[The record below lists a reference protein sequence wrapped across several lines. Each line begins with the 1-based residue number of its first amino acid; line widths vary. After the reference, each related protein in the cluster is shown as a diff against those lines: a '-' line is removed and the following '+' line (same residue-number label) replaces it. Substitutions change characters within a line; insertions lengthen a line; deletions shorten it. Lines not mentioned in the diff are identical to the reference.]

1 MKNIKEFIPLWKL
14 VKEDKCKF
22 IIATSLIIISN
33 FLGVVSGYLI
43 GEATQYLTDTKYTM
57 SILYLVIYII
67 VNSVEDVGL
76 YNTGSCMLELIESK
90 VSRKL
95 GYFTYKKAI
104 NLPAYAYEKT
114 SSGEVINRIVSD
126 ADSLSFAFSRL
137 VALIS
142 SLTASL
148 VVLVYIFINSW
159 VLGIEIVIFVG
170 LLYLV
175 ISKYDPMLINVHK
188 ERKKSQDKFTSLVNE
203 SIRGIR
209 EIKTLGVKNNLISN
223 MKEIVTSVF
232 NKSKEEISIR
242 KTYNTLTFLLKIFLE
257 GVVFITCAFLIYKG
271 NITIGF
277 FITMTYYIY
286 RFTNLIDNINNFSQT
301 YQKIVVSLQRVN
313 EILENRLYEDEKFG
327 VEKISKVKGLI
338 EFKNVSF
345 AYPNEDNIINDFNI
359 KLEPNKKIA
368 IVGKSGQGKSTLFN
382 LITRIFD
389 AKEGLITLD
398 NINMK
403 DLTEEELRKH
413 ISIIR
418 QEPFIFNRTILENFK
433 IIDKNIELEEIS
445 KYTKMAYLDDYIMS
459 LPDKYDTVL
468 GEGGVNLSGGQKQR
482 LSIAR
487 TLAKNSEVILFD
499 EATSALDNSSQDY
512 IKKTIDN
519 LIKDH
524 TVVIVAHRLSTI
536 MDADIIYLVDK
547 GKVVDSGTHNEL
559 LKTNKTYKNLYETE
573 SFNKAVKDNNKM
585 TYKPIALLGE
595 QVAAGTNYAVLAL
608 GESNGDT
615 KTYSINLLTIYR
627 ELDGNSTLISSANV
641 PLAQY
646 TK

>member
-33 FLGVVSGYLI
+33 FLGVISGYLI

-57 SILYLVIYII
+57 SILYLVIYVIF
-67 VNSVEDVGL
+67 NSVEDVGL

-114 SSGEVINRIVSD
+114 SSGEVINRIVND
-126 ADSLSFAFSRL
+126 ADTLSFAFSRL

-148 VVLVYIFINSW
+148 IVLVYIFINSW
-159 VLGIEIVIFVG
+159 VLGIEIIIFVG
-170 LLYLV
+170 ILYLV
-175 ISKYDPMLINVHK
+175 INKYDPMLINVHK
-188 ERKKSQDKFTSLVNE
+188 ERKKVQDKFTSLVNE

-209 EIKTLGVKNNLISN
+209 EIKTLGVKNNLMSN
-223 MKEIVTSVF
+223 MKKIIKSIF
-232 NKSKEEISIR
+232 DKSKEEVSIR
-242 KTYNTLTFLLKIFLE
+242 KKYNALTFLLKIFLE

-271 NITIGF
+271 SITIGF
-277 FITMTYYIY
+277 FVTMTYYIY

-301 YQKIVVSLQRVN
+301 YQKLIVSLQRVN
-313 EILENRLYEDEKFG
+313 EILENRLYEDEIFG
-327 VEKISKVKGLI
+327 NEKINKVKGII

-345 AYPNEDNIINDFNI
+345 SYPDEDNILNDFNI

-382 LITRIFD
+382 LITRVFD
-389 AKEGLITLD
+389 VKEGLITLD
-398 NINMK
+398 DINIK

-433 IIDKNIELEEIS
+433 IINKDIELEEIR
-445 KYTKMAYLDDYIMS
+445 KYTKMSYLDDYIMS
-459 LPDKYDTVL
+459 LPNGYDTVL

-499 EATSALDNSSQDY
+499 ESTSALDNSSQDY

-559 LKTNKTYKNLYETE
+559 LKTNKTYKKLYETE
-573 SFNKAVKDNNKM
+573 S
-585 TYKPIALLGE
+585 L
-595 QVAAGTNYAVLAL
+595 
-608 GESNGDT
+608 
-615 KTYSINLLTIYR
+615 
-627 ELDGNSTLISSANV
+627 NS
-641 PLAQY
+641 
-646 TK
+646 

>member
-114 SSGEVINRIVSD
+114 SSGEVINRIVND
-126 ADSLSFAFSRL
+126 ADTLSFAFSRL

-148 VVLVYIFINSW
+148 IVLVYIFINSW
-159 VLGIEIVIFVG
+159 VLGIEIIIFVG
-170 LLYLV
+170 ILYLV
-175 ISKYDPMLINVHK
+175 INKYDPMLINVHK
-188 ERKKSQDKFTSLVNE
+188 ERKKVQDKFTSLVNE

-209 EIKTLGVKNNLISN
+209 EIKTLGVKNNLMSN
-223 MKEIVTSVF
+223 MKEIIKSIF
-232 NKSKEEISIR
+232 DKSKEEVSIR
-242 KTYNTLTFLLKIFLE
+242 KKYNALTFLLKIFLE

-271 NITIGF
+271 SITIGF
-277 FITMTYYIY
+277 FVTMTYYIY

-301 YQKIVVSLQRVN
+301 YQKLIVSLQRVN
-313 EILENRLYEDEKFG
+313 EILENRLYEDEIFG
-327 VEKISKVKGLI
+327 NEKINKVKGLI

-345 AYPNEDNIINDFNI
+345 SYPDEDNILNDFNI

-382 LITRIFD
+382 LITRVFD
-389 AKEGLITLD
+389 VKEGLITLD
-398 NINMK
+398 DINIK

-433 IIDKNIELEEIS
+433 IINKDIELEEIR
-445 KYTKMAYLDDYIMS
+445 KYTKMSYLDDYIMS
-459 LPDKYDTVL
+459 LPNGYDTVL

-573 SFNKAVKDNNKM
+573 S
-585 TYKPIALLGE
+585 L
-595 QVAAGTNYAVLAL
+595 
-608 GESNGDT
+608 
-615 KTYSINLLTIYR
+615 
-627 ELDGNSTLISSANV
+627 NS
-641 PLAQY
+641 
-646 TK
+646 

>member
-22 IIATSLIIISN
+22 IIATLLIIISN
-33 FLGVVSGYLI
+33 FFSVVSGYLI
-43 GEATQYLTDTKYTM
+43 GEATQYLTDTKYAM
-57 SILYLVIYII
+57 SILYLVIYVIF
-67 VNSVEDVGL
+67 NSVEDVGL

-114 SSGEVINRIVSD
+114 SSGEVINRIVND
-126 ADSLSFAFSRL
+126 ADTLSFAFSRL

-148 VVLVYIFINSW
+148 IVLVYIFINSW
-159 VLGIEIVIFVG
+159 VLGIEIIIFVG
-170 LLYLV
+170 ILYLV
-175 ISKYDPMLINVHK
+175 INKYDPMLINVHK
-188 ERKKSQDKFTSLVNE
+188 ERKKTQDKFTSLVNE

-209 EIKTLGVKNNLISN
+209 EIKTLGVKNNLMSN
-223 MKEIVTSVF
+223 MKEIIKSIF
-232 NKSKEEISIR
+232 DKSKEEVSIR
-242 KTYNTLTFLLKIFLE
+242 KKYNALTFLLKIFLE

-271 NITIGF
+271 SITIGF
-277 FITMTYYIY
+277 FVTMTYYIY

-301 YQKIVVSLQRVN
+301 YQKLIVSLQRVN
-313 EILENRLYEDEKFG
+313 EILENRLYEDEIFG
-327 VEKISKVKGLI
+327 NEKINKVKGLI

-345 AYPNEDNIINDFNI
+345 SYPDEDNIINDFNI
-359 KLEPNKKIA
+359 KLDPNKKIA

-382 LITRIFD
+382 LITRVFD
-389 AKEGLITLD
+389 VKEGLITLD
-398 NINMK
+398 DINIK

-433 IIDKNIELEEIS
+433 IINKDIELEDIR
-445 KYTKMAYLDDYIMS
+445 KYTKMSYLDDYIMS
-459 LPDKYDTVL
+459 LPNGYDTVL

-559 LKTNKTYKNLYETE
+559 LKTNKTYKKLYETE
-573 SFNKAVKDNNKM
+573 S
-585 TYKPIALLGE
+585 L
-595 QVAAGTNYAVLAL
+595 
-608 GESNGDT
+608 
-615 KTYSINLLTIYR
+615 
-627 ELDGNSTLISSANV
+627 NS
-641 PLAQY
+641 
-646 TK
+646 

>member
-22 IIATSLIIISN
+22 IIATLLIIISN
-33 FLGVVSGYLI
+33 FFSVVSGYLI
-43 GEATQYLTDTKYTM
+43 GEATQYLTDTKYAM
-57 SILYLVIYII
+57 SILYLVIYVIF
-67 VNSVEDVGL
+67 NSIEDVGL

-126 ADSLSFAFSRL
+126 ADSLSFTFGRL

-148 VVLVYIFINSW
+148 IVLIYIFINSW
-159 VLGIEIVIFVG
+159 VLGIEIIIFVG

-175 ISKYDPMLINVHK
+175 INKYDPMLINVHK

-209 EIKTLGVKNNLISN
+209 EIKTLGIKNNLMSN
-223 MKEIVTSVF
+223 MKEIIKSIF
-232 NKSKEEISIR
+232 DKSKEEVSIR
-242 KTYNTLTFLLKIFLE
+242 RKYNALTFLLKIFLE
-257 GVVFITCAFLIYKG
+257 GIVFITCAFLICNG

-277 FITMTYYIY
+277 FVTMTYYIY
-286 RFTNLIDNINNFSQT
+286 RFTNLIDNINSFSQT
-301 YQKIVVSLQRVN
+301 YQKLIVSLQRVN
-313 EILENRLYEDEKFG
+313 EILENRLYEDEIFG
-327 VEKISKVKGLI
+327 NEKINKVKGLI

-345 AYPNEDNIINDFNI
+345 SYPDEDNIINDFNI

-382 LITRIFD
+382 LITRVFD
-389 AKEGLITLD
+389 VKEGLITLD
-398 NINMK
+398 DINIK

-433 IIDKNIELEEIS
+433 IIDKDIKLEDIR

-459 LPDKYDTVL
+459 LPNKYDTVL

-573 SFNKAVKDNNKM
+573 S
-585 TYKPIALLGE
+585 L
-595 QVAAGTNYAVLAL
+595 
-608 GESNGDT
+608 
-615 KTYSINLLTIYR
+615 
-627 ELDGNSTLISSANV
+627 NS
-641 PLAQY
+641 
-646 TK
+646 

>member
-22 IIATSLIIISN
+22 IIATLLIIISN
-33 FLGVVSGYLI
+33 FFSVVSGYLI

-57 SILYLVIYII
+57 SILYLVIYVIF
-67 VNSVEDVGL
+67 NSVEDVGL

-114 SSGEVINRIVSD
+114 SSGEVINRIVND
-126 ADSLSFAFSRL
+126 ADTLSFAFSRL

-148 VVLVYIFINSW
+148 IVLVYIFINSW
-159 VLGIEIVIFVG
+159 VLGIEIIIFVG
-170 LLYLV
+170 ILYLV
-175 ISKYDPMLINVHK
+175 INKYDPMLINVHK
-188 ERKKSQDKFTSLVNE
+188 ERKKVQDKFTSLVNE

-209 EIKTLGVKNNLISN
+209 EIKTLGVKNNLMSN
-223 MKEIVTSVF
+223 MREIIKSIF
-232 NKSKEEISIR
+232 DKSKEEVSIR
-242 KTYNTLTFLLKIFLE
+242 KKYNALTFLLKIFLE

-271 NITIGF
+271 SITIGF
-277 FITMTYYIY
+277 FVTMTYYIY

-301 YQKIVVSLQRVN
+301 YQKLIVSLQRVN
-313 EILENRLYEDEKFG
+313 EILENRLYEDEIFG
-327 VEKISKVKGLI
+327 NEKINKVKGII

-345 AYPNEDNIINDFNI
+345 SYPDEDNILNDFNI

-382 LITRIFD
+382 LITRVFD
-389 AKEGLITLD
+389 VKEGLITLD
-398 NINMK
+398 DINIK

-433 IIDKNIELEEIS
+433 IINKDIELEEIR
-445 KYTKMAYLDDYIMS
+445 KYTKMSYLDDYIMS
-459 LPDKYDTVL
+459 LPNGYDTVL

-559 LKTNKTYKNLYETE
+559 LKTNKTYKKLYETE
-573 SFNKAVKDNNKM
+573 S
-585 TYKPIALLGE
+585 L
-595 QVAAGTNYAVLAL
+595 
-608 GESNGDT
+608 
-615 KTYSINLLTIYR
+615 
-627 ELDGNSTLISSANV
+627 NS
-641 PLAQY
+641 
-646 TK
+646 

>member
-22 IIATSLIIISN
+22 IIATLLIIISN
-33 FLGVVSGYLI
+33 FFSVVSGYLI

-57 SILYLVIYII
+57 SILYLVIYVIF
-67 VNSVEDVGL
+67 NSVEDVGL

-114 SSGEVINRIVSD
+114 SSGEVINRIVND
-126 ADSLSFAFSRL
+126 ADTLSFAFSRL

-148 VVLVYIFINSW
+148 IVLVYIFINSW
-159 VLGIEIVIFVG
+159 VLGIEIIIFVG
-170 LLYLV
+170 ILYLV
-175 ISKYDPMLINVHK
+175 INKYDPMLINVHK
-188 ERKKSQDKFTSLVNE
+188 ERKKVQDKFTSLVNE

-209 EIKTLGVKNNLISN
+209 EIKTLGVKNNLMSN
-223 MKEIVTSVF
+223 MKEIIKSIF
-232 NKSKEEISIR
+232 DKSKEEVSIR
-242 KTYNTLTFLLKIFLE
+242 KKYNALTFLLKIFLE

-271 NITIGF
+271 SITIGF
-277 FITMTYYIY
+277 FVTMTYYIY

-301 YQKIVVSLQRVN
+301 YQKLIVSLQRVN
-313 EILENRLYEDEKFG
+313 EILENRLYEDEIFG
-327 VEKISKVKGLI
+327 NEKINKVKGII

-345 AYPNEDNIINDFNI
+345 SYPDEDNILNDFNI

-382 LITRIFD
+382 LITRVFD
-389 AKEGLITLD
+389 VKEGLITLD
-398 NINMK
+398 DINIK

-433 IIDKNIELEEIS
+433 IINKDIELEDIR
-445 KYTKMAYLDDYIMS
+445 KYTKMSYLDDYIMS
-459 LPDKYDTVL
+459 LPNGYDTVL

-559 LKTNKTYKNLYETE
+559 LKTNKTYKKLYETE
-573 SFNKAVKDNNKM
+573 S
-585 TYKPIALLGE
+585 L
-595 QVAAGTNYAVLAL
+595 
-608 GESNGDT
+608 
-615 KTYSINLLTIYR
+615 
-627 ELDGNSTLISSANV
+627 NS
-641 PLAQY
+641 
-646 TK
+646 

>member
-43 GEATQYLTDTKYTM
+43 GEATQYLTDTKYAM
-57 SILYLVIYII
+57 SILYLVIYVIF
-67 VNSVEDVGL
+67 NSVEDVGL

-114 SSGEVINRIVSD
+114 SSGEVINRIVND
-126 ADSLSFAFSRL
+126 ADTLSFAFSRL

-148 VVLVYIFINSW
+148 IVLVYIFINSW
-159 VLGIEIVIFVG
+159 VLGIEIIIFVG
-170 LLYLV
+170 ILYLV
-175 ISKYDPMLINVHK
+175 INKYDPMLINVHK
-188 ERKKSQDKFTSLVNE
+188 ERKKVQDKFTSLVNE

-209 EIKTLGVKNNLISN
+209 EIKTLGVKNNLMSN
-223 MKEIVTSVF
+223 MKEIIKSIF
-232 NKSKEEISIR
+232 DKSKEEVSIR
-242 KTYNTLTFLLKIFLE
+242 KKYNALTFLLKIFLE
-257 GVVFITCAFLIYKG
+257 GIVFITCAFLIYKG
-271 NITIGF
+271 SITIGF
-277 FITMTYYIY
+277 FVTMTYYIY

-301 YQKIVVSLQRVN
+301 YQKLIVSLQRVN
-313 EILENRLYEDEKFG
+313 EILENRLYEDEIFG
-327 VEKISKVKGLI
+327 NEKINKVKGLI

-345 AYPNEDNIINDFNI
+345 SYPDEDNILNDFNI

-382 LITRIFD
+382 LITRVFD
-389 AKEGLITLD
+389 VKEGLITLD
-398 NINMK
+398 DINIK

-433 IIDKNIELEEIS
+433 IINKDIELEEIR
-445 KYTKMAYLDDYIMS
+445 KYTKMSYLDDYIMS
-459 LPDKYDTVL
+459 LPNGYDTIL

-559 LKTNKTYKNLYETE
+559 LKTNKTYEKLYETE
-573 SFNKAVKDNNKM
+573 S
-585 TYKPIALLGE
+585 L
-595 QVAAGTNYAVLAL
+595 
-608 GESNGDT
+608 
-615 KTYSINLLTIYR
+615 
-627 ELDGNSTLISSANV
+627 NS
-641 PLAQY
+641 
-646 TK
+646 